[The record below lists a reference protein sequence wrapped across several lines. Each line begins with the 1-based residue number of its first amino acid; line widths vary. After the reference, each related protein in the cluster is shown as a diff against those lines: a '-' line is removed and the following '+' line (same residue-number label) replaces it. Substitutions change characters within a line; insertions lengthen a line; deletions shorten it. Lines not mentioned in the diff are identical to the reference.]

1 MIYLIYSQD
10 KDIIRNYLDNL
21 IDKEKINPDSVI
33 KYELNNDSINSLIE
47 ECSTIGLFS
56 LKKFIIVDATDALSS
71 KGIEVTSLTEYLD
84 NYNKDIILVFVS
96 YLDKVDTRKKLY
108 KKISSIGKVESLIK
122 DNNYLFNYVKNKLN
136 GYKIDT
142 SCINYFINKV
152 GTNIGNID
160 NEIEKLINYKY
171 EAKEILKQ
179 DIDLLVEENIEEEIF
194 SLTDAIVKNDQNK
207 AIKLYQHFLLNNVD
221 VNQMIAL
228 FANQFRFLL
237 QVKLLYDKNKSNDE
251 IAKILSAHPYRVKLA
266 VNNCYSYRVDDLK
279 SYLVKLYE
287 LDKKIK
293 LSLVDK
299 KIFLELFMLNKD
311 I

>member
-10 KDIIRNYLDNL
+10 KDIVRNYLDNL
-21 IDKEKINPDSVI
+21 IDKEKINSDSVI
-33 KYELNNDSINSLIE
+33 KYELNNDNINSLIE

-56 LKKFIIVDATDALSS
+56 LKKFIIVDATEALSS
-71 KGIEVTSLTEYLD
+71 KGIEVTSLIEYLD
-84 NYNKDIILVFVS
+84 NYNKDIILVFVC
-96 YLDKVDTRKKLY
+96 YLDKLDTRKKLY
-108 KKISSIGKVESLIK
+108 KKINSIGKVENLIK

-136 GYKIDT
+136 GYKIDN
-142 SCINYFINKV
+142 SCINYLISKV

-171 EAKEILKQ
+171 DEKEILKQ

-194 SLTDAIVKNDQNK
+194 SLTDAIVKNDKNK

-237 QVKLLYDKNKSNDE
+237 QVKLLYDKNKSSDE
-251 IAKILSAHPYRVKLA
+251 IAKILSAHPYRVKIA
-266 VNNCYSYRVDDLK
+266 VNNCYSYRTEDLK

-287 LDKKIK
+287 LDRKIK